1 MSINQ
6 SVLQKQIFW
15 AGHGKIK
22 MLEEDRCALSED
34 SWLSCSCPTYM
45 LEVLQF
51 QRNGQQIHVYKWQAA
66 WFMNGCI
73 RLFKDHLHL
82 KLLCF
87 IIPQINFS
95 WKTAAVFLLS
105 LSLLLVS
112 TNPHWSPYRK
122 KDIYIFNVKNYIKN
136 AENNNNLHLKSST
149 IDLEFKQQLYNNCA
163 P

>member
-1 MSINQ
+1 MAINQ

-22 MLEEDRCALSED
+22 MLEEDRCALSEA
-34 SWLSCSCPTYM
+34 SWLSCSCPTSM

-82 KLLCF
+82 KPLCF
-87 IIPQINFS
+87 IIPQNQFQLENCCHVS
-95 WKTAAVFLLS
+95 PLS
-105 LSLLLVS
+105 IFTISF
-112 TNPHWSPYRK
+112 HQSPLIPLQK
-122 KDIYIFNVKNYIKN
+122 KRHLHFNVKNYIKN

-149 IDLEFKQQLYNNCA
+149 INLEI
-163 P
+163 